1 MVTIA
6 SMPATLAPL
15 LKQYFGY
22 DSFRPLQREIMEQT
36 LAGRDVLAILPT
48 GAGKSLCFQLPALAR
63 DGLTLVISP
72 LIALM
77 KDQVDSLTASGVS
90 ATLLNSSIQGAEAQR
105 RRAAL
110 AQGEYKLLYAAPER
124 VMTDGFIQDLQRW
137 NVTLIAV
144 DEAHCISQWGHD
156 FRPEY
161 RQLAQLREHL
171 PGVPFLALTATA
183 TAQVRGDIV
192 QQLRLHQPE
201 LFLASFN
208 RPNLGYTIL
217 PKDKAARQVFEFIRE
232 RPNESGIVYVQSRKS
247 AETLAAALVAE
258 GIQAVAY
265 HAGLQPEQRVANQ
278 DAFIRDE
285 ARVVCATIAF
295 GMGIDKPD
303 VRFVIHADLP
313 KNLEGYYQETG
324 RAGRDGLP
332 AECLLLYGR
341 GDLVRNLKFLDDM
354 TDAEAAGVAARQM
367 RQMADFAEGSE
378 CRRRALL
385 DYFGESWPGDN
396 CGGCDVCLHPHETW
410 DATTEV
416 QKLLSC
422 VIRIKQMGGFSTG
435 LNHAVEVLAGAN
447 TEKIRNWGHDQ
458 LSTYGIGKDTPREQ
472 WMTLGRQLIRLGYLS
487 ASPDVY
493 QTLSLS
499 PMGRDALTQRSQILL
514 TRVPHQVRTGSSSA
528 KVSRAGN
535 IACDEGLFAEL
546 RGLRKTLADARG
558 VPPYVVFGDVSL
570 RHMARRYPVS
580 EAAFLAIPGVGSQKL
595 ADFGPAC
602 LQAISNWL
610 SAHEPQSFPQD
621 EAAPKATPKMKSE
634 GALNVSA
641 LETLRLFRSGKTP
654 PEITT
659 LRALSPST
667 VAQHFASA
675 IVSGDLQ
682 AEPRNFYSFE
692 DEQLIEQAAATHGF
706 DRLAPLHEA
715 LGGRIPYD
723 TLHFYRAFRQR
734 AQATDSADEQGT

>member
-1 MVTIA
+1 MTA
-6 SMPATLAPL
+6 SLKLL

-63 DGLTLVISP
+63 DGLTLVVSP

-110 AQGEYKLLYAAPER
+110 AQGQYKLLYAAPER

-137 NVTLIAV
+137 NVTRIAV
-144 DEAHCISQWGHD
+144 DEAHCISEWGHD

-161 RQLAQLREHL
+161 RQLAQLREYL
-171 PGVPFLALTATA
+171 PDVPFLALTATA
-183 TAQVRGDIV
+183 TAQVRGDIA
-192 QQLRLHQPE
+192 QQLRLNQPDV
-201 LFLASFN
+201 FLASFN
-208 RPNLGYTIL
+208 RPNLGYSIL
-217 PKDKAARQVFEFIRE
+217 PKDKPTRQVFEFIRE

-247 AETLAAALVAE
+247 AENLAAALAAE
-258 GIQAVAY
+258 GIKAVAY
-265 HAGLQPEQRVANQ
+265 HAGLQPEQRIANQ
-278 DAFIRDE
+278 DAFIHDA

-332 AECLLLYGR
+332 AECVLLYSR
-341 GDLVRNLKFLDDM
+341 GDLVRNLKFLDEASDPK
-354 TDAEAAGVAARQM
+354 AAGIAARQM

-378 CRRRALL
+378 CRRAALL
-385 DYFGESWPGDN
+385 DYFGEQWPGDN
-396 CGGCDVCLHPHETW
+396 CGGCDVCLQPHETW
-410 DATTEV
+410 DATTQV

-422 VIRIKQMGGFSTG
+422 VFRIKQKGGFSTG

-458 LSTYGIGKDTPREQ
+458 LSTYGIGKETPREQ
-472 WMTLGRQLIRLGYLS
+472 WMSLGRQLIRLGYLN
-487 ASPDVY
+487 AGPDIY

-499 PMGRDALTQRSQILL
+499 VMGRDALAQRSPIFLS
-514 TRVPHQVRTGSSSA
+514 RAPHQIAVGSSSA

-535 IACDEGLFAEL
+535 MACDEGLFAEL
-546 RGLRKTLADARG
+546 RDLRKTLADARG

-570 RHMARRYPVS
+570 RQMARRYPVT
-580 EAAFLAIPGVGSQKL
+580 EAAFLAIPGVGSQKH
-595 ADFGPAC
+595 ADFGPAFV
-602 LQAISNWL
+602 QAISSWL
-610 SAHEPQSFPQD
+610 VDHEPLPFPHD
-621 EAAPKATPKMKSE
+621 EVPVKPAPKMKSE
-634 GALNVSA
+634 GALNSSV
-641 LETLRLFRSGKTP
+641 LETLRLFHSGKNP
-654 PEITT
+654 QEIAS

-667 VAQHFASA
+667 VAQHFANA
-675 IVSGDLQ
+675 IVSGDLK
-682 AEPRNFYSFE
+682 AEPRDFYSCE
-692 DEQLIEQAAATHGF
+692 AEQLIDQAAVEHGY
-706 DRLAPLHEA
+706 DRLAPLYEA

-723 TLHFYRAFRQR
+723 QLHFYRAFRQR
-734 AQATDSADEQGT
+734 ARLSSQPTSAPPGGQNT